1 VDKTHRIQARLC
13 LVICHDL
20 WQDSLIG
27 KERMSQPVGGN
38 KMRSNNPLIS
48 SAKVRGLI
56 KKNGIRYVD
65 STEALYG
72 WRSAAGVNVWQLCD
86 TIYLRPY
93 GNDEQQ
99 AALVAKLNEALLPFG
114 LVIVKVSSSTSMH
127 IEAVA

>member
-1 VDKTHRIQARLC
+1 
-13 LVICHDL
+13 
-20 WQDSLIG
+20 
-27 KERMSQPVGGN
+27 MSRN
-38 KMRSNNPLIS
+38 HPLIS

-72 WRSAAGVNVWQLCD
+72 WRSAAGINVWQLCD

-93 GNDEQQ
+93 GSDEKQ
-99 AALVAKLNEALLPFG
+99 AAIVAKLNEALLPYG
-114 LVIVKVSSSTSMH
+114 LVIVKVSSSSSMH